1 MFHCGMLSYSVRK
14 KEQVQQIM
22 WPVKLLPGDYI
33 LPLLW
38 STLHTERDMNFNIQ
52 DPFLAARTPLYSR
65 YFRGWILQS
74 IANRSLNRYYR
85 VAKLIYTESSMDRN
99 SPEVSVVVPLLNE
112 QDNIS
117 PLYEQT
123 TQTLTDKHN
132 YEIIFVDDGSSDD
145 SFTILSELQKADNKV
160 RVIRF
165 RKNFG
170 QTAALAAGFAHARG
184 SIIVAIDADLQN
196 DPADIPKMID
206 KLHEGFDVV
215 SGWRKKRH
223 DNAITRLIP
232 SKIANWL
239 IATITGVKLH
249 DFGCTL
255 KAYRREVLAETKL
268 YGEMHRFIPAL
279 ASWNGA
285 RITEMIVNHRP
296 RTAGAAKYGLSRTLK
311 VVLDLITVKFLGS
324 FSTKPIYIFGGLGV
338 LSGIASVISGLAVLY
353 QKFISATHLAMNRNP
368 LLVLTAMLITTTIQF
383 ILMGLLAEL
392 LVRTYHESQNRPTY
406 VIKEIL
412 ESTGGPDDQNG
423 DQK

>member
-1 MFHCGMLSYSVRK
+1 
-14 KEQVQQIM
+14 
-22 WPVKLLPGDYI
+22 
-33 LPLLW
+33 
-38 STLHTERDMNFNIQ
+38 
-52 DPFLAARTPLYSR
+52 
-65 YFRGWILQS
+65 
-74 IANRSLNRYYR
+74 
-85 VAKLIYTESSMDRN
+85 MDKN

-112 QDNIS
+112 QDNIG
-117 PLYEQT
+117 PLYEQI
-123 TQTLTDKHN
+123 TQTLTDGYN
-132 YEIIFVDDGSSDD
+132 YEVIFVDDGSTDD
-145 SFTILSELQKADNKV
+145 SFTVLSKLQKADNKM

-170 QTAALAAGFAHARG
+170 QTAALAAGFAHAQG

-206 KLHEGFDVV
+206 KLNEGFDVV

-239 IATITGVKLH
+239 IAKITRVKLH

-255 KAYRREVLAETKL
+255 KVYRREVLAETKL

-285 RITEMIVNHRP
+285 SICEMVVNHRP
-296 RTAGAAKYGLSRTLK
+296 RTAGAAKYGLNRTLK

-338 LSGIASVISGLAVLY
+338 LSGIASILAGLVVIY
-353 QKFISATHLAMNRNP
+353 QKVANNFSMNRNP
-368 LLVLTAMLITTTIQF
+368 LLVLTAMLVTTTIQF

-412 ESTGGPDDQNG
+412 ESPGGRRDDTGD
-423 DQK
+423 KK